1 MGIIGHD
8 RVLVSLASAHFINGL
23 IKKNGKLSINLVSE
37 EMLPKADAAGSVS
50 GNQADKSELFDWEV
64 GGAGAPILSDSPLSM
79 ECTVEDIYNT
89 PNFESFI
96 CSIDATYVEERHCGA
111 DDKIDCRTLKP
122 ILFDFPKLKLMSMNH
137 YDLEENCRMEH
148 LVAFKKVYGQAIT
161 EMRRCLSCFFPK
173 MDAEE
178 IQSFIY
184 SFFPFLFGIYPYTA
198 VSPKQREAMARAG
211 VDYRYLSIYELALF
225 EIQKLLHLSE

>member
-1 MGIIGHD
+1 MPKLTTEKRDARQEEIITACAALYQTMSFQEITIKEISKATSFTRTAIYHYFHTKEEIFLSLLKQEYTLWIH
-8 RVLVSLASAHFINGL
+8 RLRQMQEEATPKNPQNFAPALARSLA
-23 IKKNGKLSINLVSE
+23 
-37 EMLPKADAAGSVS
+37 
-50 GNQADKSELFDWEV
+50 
-64 GGAGAPILSDSPLSM
+64 
-79 ECTVEDIYNT
+79 
-89 PNFESFI
+89 
-96 CSIDATYVEERHCGA
+96 ERE
-111 DDKIDCRTLKP
+111 TL
-122 ILFDFPKLKLMSMNH
+122 LKLMSMNH